1 MIFFQSQVSD
11 RQPGRQRF
19 CHIADVPGFV
29 RHAGDLFFIFRIPE
43 NKAIERSITF
53 QPSPFSGGSEFFA
66 QFHME
71 GRTGNIKGQSAL
83 VLACTWNSYKSAPCK
98 KLLLSLKRAVA
109 GDCPPDSGRTYGR
122 HGRAGK
128 PPLQP
133 GIPEDVSDL
142 PVQPQK
148 AADINKMLRHKSF
161 RQRMFPADQ
170 PGIKISV
177 HKKTPF
183 PYP

>member
-1 MIFFQSQVSD
+1 MKFLWRRSTPLGKVMIFFQSQVSD

-43 NKAIERSITF
+43 NKAIERSITL

-83 VLACTWNSYKSAPCK
+83 VLACTWSSYKSAPCK

-109 GDCPPDSGRTYGR
+109 GDCPQIQAGLMAGMEELGSRLCSLVFQKTFRISRCSLKRQPISIRCSGT
-122 HGRAGK
+122 
-128 PPLQP
+128 
-133 GIPEDVSDL
+133 
-142 PVQPQK
+142 K
-148 AADINKMLRHKSF
+148 ASGSGCSLL
-161 RQRMFPADQ
+161 
-170 PGIKISV
+170 ISRV
-177 HKKTPF
+177 
-183 PYP
+183 